1 MTTLA
6 ETLYDAGVTSVA
18 DDGTVIHPIRL
29 PSPAQELLRSYFDF
43 WVRLAPWRSS
53 SLLDAQRQASEL
65 QSWTDWSDRTLAQV
79 LGTTHPTVRALLQ
92 GRGATTSR
100 TATVRAR
107 LREVHELV
115 ARIHALTGSSAA
127 VTARALSE
135 LPPGSDRRPLDYLR
149 AGDVRHAY
157 LAALDIVR
165 PAPRDTNGLLSADWP
180 VRAGEASVELIDEE

>member
-1 MTTLA
+1 MTTFA
-6 ETLYDAGVTSVA
+6 GTLYDAGIISAT
-18 DDGTVIHPIRL
+18 DDGTVVNPAWS
-29 PSPAQELLRSYFDF
+29 PSPAEQLWNFYDY
-43 WVRLAPWRSS
+43 WVRLAPWRPS
-53 SLLDAQRQASEL
+53 SLLDVQRQATEL

-107 LREVHELV
+107 LREVHEVV
-115 ARIHALTGSSAA
+115 ARIHALAGGSAA
-127 VTARALSE
+127 ITARALSE

-149 AGDVRHAY
+149 VGDVRQAY

-165 PAPRDTNGLLSADWP
+165 PPRAGGLLSADWP
-180 VRAGEASVELIDEE
+180 VRAGEASVELLDED

>member
-1 MTTLA
+1 MRA
-6 ETLYDAGVTSVA
+6 FAGTLYDAGITSA
-18 DDGTVIHPIRL
+18 TDDGTAVYPVWSL
-29 PSPAQELLRSYFDF
+29 SPAERLRSFFDY
-43 WVRLAPWRSS
+43 WVRLVPLRPS

-100 TATVRAR
+100 TASVRVQ

-115 ARIHALTGSSAA
+115 ARIHALTGGNAA
-127 VTARALSE
+127 LTARALSE
-135 LPPGSDRRPLDYLR
+135 LPPRSDRRPLDYLR
-149 AGDVRHAY
+149 AGDVGQAY

-165 PAPRDTNGLLSADWP
+165 PAARDTEGLLSADWP
-180 VRAGEASVELIDEE
+180 VRAGEASVELLDEE